1 MGKEGLTIRNKVIKI
16 VDDLLF
22 IVEGKKEVR
31 LIRLEVTDTLMFC
44 NFSGVIN
51 SRD

>member
-1 MGKEGLTIRNKVIKI
+1 MGIEGLTISNKVIKI
-16 VDDLLF
+16 VDELLF

-31 LIRLEVTDTLMFC
+31 LIRLEATDTLRFC

-51 SRD
+51 SGD